1 MKVIMK
7 RKIVYPLSNL
17 SIDNIIIMLRK
28 EGRARHE
35 SPLPKRVGS
44 CLYAD
49 GCRVFA
55 YSSLTSSQRCVGY
68 RVFRSWFRLAGIPNQ
83 SCHCPCFPS
92 WTYDWGRCGSTSYLS
107 PKVGENKIPHQIVRI
122 TDGGIDDKHLLY
134 RSSIFNFTLD
144 NPNLSGAKLV
154 NNQRPCKGH

>member
-1 MKVIMK
+1 LKVIMK

-49 GCRVFA
+49 GGRVFA
-55 YSSLTSSQRCVGY
+55 YSSLTSSNDVWAIGYFGVG
-68 RVFRSWFRLAGIPNQ
+68 SA
-83 SCHCPCFPS
+83 
-92 WTYDWGRCGSTSYLS
+92 
-107 PKVGENKIPHQIVRI
+107 
-122 TDGGIDDKHLLY
+122 
-134 RSSIFNFTLD
+134 
-144 NPNLSGAKLV
+144 
-154 NNQRPCKGH
+154 